1 MAAIISNAELV
12 ATPAPSPRRYG
23 LFTAATGPL
32 ALDTHGVGSGVQFI
46 SDHCGGAQLYD
57 ANCVTHPTKAF
68 VEGSDIMAAD
78 PFWVIA
84 MKRCG
89 AAGRTP
95 AELEQAIKQ
104 QLLSGAQQQ
113 VEAAFWNGGG
123 IGVTPALT
131 TAGATTVTSTAVGFG
146 ARIAALEEAFYDT
159 YGYVGTLHMNT
170 RGYAAAAYA
179 DLLEDGGQGGRLLTP
194 IGSVWS
200 IGSGYDI
207 TGPDDADPA
216 AGSIW
221 VFMTG
226 QVTMWASAVSV
237 PDLLATFD
245 RTTNQYNAL
254 AEQVYALTYDCPDV
268 SAIEVPIEA
277 PMVVTAA

>member
-1 MAAIISNAELV
+1 MAAIISNPQLV
-12 ATPAPSPRRYG
+12 ATPAPPARRYG
-23 LFTAATGPL
+23 LFTAAVGPL

-46 SDHCGGAQLYD
+46 SDHCGGATLYD
-57 ANCVTHPTKAF
+57 ANCDTNPTKEF
-68 VEGSDIMAAD
+68 IEGSDIMAAS
-78 PFWVIA
+78 PFWVVA

-89 AAGRTP
+89 SVGRTA
-95 AELEQAIKQ
+95 AELEQAIRQ
-104 QLLSGAQQQ
+104 QLITGAQQQ

-131 TAGATTVTSTAVGFG
+131 TAGATPVVSAAVGFG

-159 YGYVGTLHMNT
+159 YGYVGTIHMNT

-179 DLLEDGGQGGRLLTP
+179 DLLEGGSSGRLTTP

-207 TGPDDADPA
+207 TGPADAAPA
-216 AGSIW
+216 AGNVW

-226 QVTMWASAVSV
+226 QVAMWAGDVMV
-237 PDLLATFD
+237 PDLMATFD
-245 RTTNQYNAL
+245 RTSNQYNAL

-268 SAIEVPIEA
+268 VALEVPIEA
-277 PMVVTAA
+277 PMVVTAP

>member
-1 MAAIISNAELV
+1 MAAILTNPQLV
-12 ATPAPSPRRYG
+12 AAPAPSARRYG

-32 ALDTHGVGSGVQFI
+32 TLDTRGIGSGIQFI
-46 SDHCGGAQLYD
+46 SDHCGGAELYD
-57 ANCVTHPTKAF
+57 ANCVTHPAKEF
-68 VEGSDIMAAD
+68 VEGSDLMGAS
-78 PFWVIA
+78 PFWVTA

-89 AAGRTP
+89 PVGRTP
-95 AELEQAIKQ
+95 EEMAQAVRQ

-123 IGVTPALT
+123 MAVTPALT
-131 TAGATTVTSTAVGFG
+131 TAGATPVVSTAVGFG

-179 DLLEDGGQGGRLLTP
+179 DLLEGGAGGRLTTP

-207 TGPDDADPA
+207 TGPADVAPA

-226 QVTMWASAVSV
+226 QVTMWASDVIV
-237 PDLLATFD
+237 PDVLQTFD
-245 RTTNQYNAL
+245 RITNQYNAL
-254 AEQVYALTYDCPDV
+254 AEQVFALTYDCPDV
-268 SAIEVPIEA
+268 VALEVPVEA
-277 PMVVTAA
+277 PMVAVAP